1 MGPVIIVWNKKKAKQ
16 PLETESKF
24 KELVLQTLAGNGSLS
39 EEELF
44 EILQKPASAP
54 HLNCLRQL
62 VEEGKVKNIEGGK
75 YKLNLNA

>member
-1 MGPVIIVWNKKKAKQ
+1 MIFVWNKKKANQ

-44 EILQKPASAP
+44 ELLQKPASAP
-54 HLNCLRQL
+54 HLKCLRKL
-62 VEEGKVKNIEGGK
+62 VEEGKVETNEGGK
-75 YKLNLNA
+75 YKLNLDA